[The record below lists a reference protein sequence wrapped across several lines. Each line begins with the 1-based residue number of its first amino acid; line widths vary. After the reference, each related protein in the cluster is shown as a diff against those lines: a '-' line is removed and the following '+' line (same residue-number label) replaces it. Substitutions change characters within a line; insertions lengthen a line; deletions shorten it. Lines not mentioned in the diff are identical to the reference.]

1 MKRGLL
7 TKGTIMSGTT
17 VENIDICFEFHSD
30 EWGSKDINE
39 TFDPADSALE
49 STIGERAN
57 ELLDELNDGIDNPD
71 EMYTYIDYTI
81 DDYDGDFANPSNF
94 TDLDE
99 YGEYAEKVEEH
110 GEAYHLRYE
119 DIGDNR
125 FDEQYRGCWDDIEDF
140 VRHEV
145 ESCHDIPS
153 WVEHYIDWE
162 RMARDHMMD
171 YSSYDGNEG
180 THIFSDH

>member
-1 MKRGLL
+1 
-7 TKGTIMSGTT
+7 MSTS
-17 VENIDICFEFHSD
+17 VSDIDIAFEFESD
-30 EWGSKDINE
+30 SGLQDHVTECF
-39 TFDPADSALE
+39 TAADSTLL
-49 STIGERAN
+49 STVKSRAD
-57 ELLDELNDGIDNPD
+57 ELLDDLNADDDD
-71 EMYTYIDYTI
+71 EWSLVEFTVEG
-81 DDYDGDFANPSNF
+81 YDGDFADPDDFS
-94 TDLDE
+94 DLDE

-125 FDEQYRGCWDDIEDF
+125 FEEQYHGCWDDIEDF

-145 ESCHDIPS
+145 TECHGIPS
-153 WVEHYIDWE
+153 WVESYIDWE